1 VNELIAIPLLK
12 THKIILFILSS
23 FIRLLM
29 TKYTKVQART
39 KVMKK
44 LTLLSQA
51 ILPSTKLYNG

>member
-1 VNELIAIPLLK
+1 
-12 THKIILFILSS
+12 
-23 FIRLLM
+23 M

-51 ILPSTKLYNG
+51 ILPSTKLYNGWYIYPNWDMELLYKNGLEIQC